1 MPGSSSP
8 YVTPKDI
15 ERARQTDL
23 LSFLREKDPSQLV
36 HVAGQTYCTLEHDS
50 LKINNGKWYWHSRG
64 FGGAS
69 ALDYLIK
76 VKGYPL
82 PRAVELILGK
92 GSLRAPAASLKI
104 RPDKGNLILPEKEIN
119 SRRVTRYLNQRG
131 IHPTI
136 ISYCLENNALYESK
150 KYHNAVFVGF
160 DKDGIPRYAMLRG
173 IYSAYKAEVSGS
185 NKRYSFRIAA
195 EDNGRDLHVFESAID
210 LMSYA
215 SMKRY
220 RGQDWKQDAL
230 LSLAGVFQVKRKG
243 VLPVALEGFLE
254 EHPETKTI
262 HLHLDND
269 QVGQAAAKG
278 IIERLEKDYEVLD
291 QPPRYGKDV
300 NEALEIW
307 LQNSRGVL
315 WKRVEKNTLLR

>member
-1 MPGSSSP
+1 MMPGSSSA
-8 YVTPKDI
+8 YVTPEDI

-23 LSFLREKDPSQLV
+23 LSFLQDKEPGQLV

-50 LKINNGKWYWHSRG
+50 LKINNGKWYWHSKG

-82 PRAVELILGK
+82 PRAVELILGR
-92 GSLRAPAASLKI
+92 GSLMAPAAYLKV
-104 RPDKGNLILPEKEIN
+104 RSDKGNLILPEKEVN
-119 SRRVTRYLNQRG
+119 SGCVASYLNRRG
-131 IHPTI
+131 IHPSI
-136 ISYCLENNALYESK
+136 ITYCLENKTLYESK

-160 DKDGIPRYAMLRG
+160 DKDRVPRYAMLRG

-185 NKRYSFRIAA
+185 NKRYSFRITA

-254 EHPETKTI
+254 EHPEVKMI

-269 QVGQAAAKG
+269 QVGRAASKG
-278 IIERLEKDYEVLD
+278 ISESLKEDYEVLD
-291 QPPRYGKDV
+291 QPPCYGKDV
-300 NEALEIW
+300 NEALKIW
-307 LQNSRGVL
+307 LERRAC
-315 WKRVEKNTLLR
+315 KAAR